1 MAGKY
6 TALYCCLALA
16 GLVLCVT
23 LATAQEKQTVDPSSK
38 VKATAQDNKKHLL
51 LDAPRV
57 STDAA
62 VRSAAKDMTKQATGE
77 KTTNQPEDA
86 AVVEFRSVESESASS
101 STSAAAP
108 KTPKKG
114 ALKDVHGTVYGAAG
128 AKNPG
133 TQAEGA
139 AVGVTSKNGKSAI
152 YLETDRARTS
162 PPR

>member
-1 MAGKY
+1 MI
-6 TALYCCLALA
+6 
-16 GLVLCVT
+16 
-23 LATAQEKQTVDPSSK
+23 
-38 VKATAQDNKKHLL
+38 
-51 LDAPRV
+51 
-57 STDAA
+57 
-62 VRSAAKDMTKQATGE
+62 KQATGE

-101 STSAAAP
+101 STSAVAP

-114 ALKDVHGTVYGAAG
+114 ALKDAHGTAYGAAG

-152 YLETDRARTS
+152 YVETDRARTS